1 MISAAKSGGKYG
13 IKQLA
18 KDYHKKY
25 GVNFETFYQRIVKQY
40 ARDKAKGEDW
50 NDGIELLVR
59 SEKQVEEDKNYH
71 GEETDSIAF
80 DAALEHGNLEGIAMI
95 LKIPTTRLKRWMT
108 QYESLNDL
116 IHDGINKSKAM
127 VEYNLKKLGE
137 NVTLTETKEEEGV
150 DAKGHDFSKKVVIEK
165 EVLGSANANIAW
177 LKGNAPEKYGDKKDD
192 KKASKDVINII
203 VGGK

>member
-59 SEKQVEEDKNYH
+59 SEKEKDIDDKNYH
-71 GEETDSIAF
+71 GEITDLAAF
-80 DAALEHGNLEGIAMI
+80 DAAMDWGTKEGIAI
-95 LKIPTTRLKRWMT
+95 ELKVPTSTVSRWMK
-108 QYESLNDL
+108 QYESFNDL
-116 IHDGINKSKAM
+116 VIDGLNKAKAK
-127 VEYNLKKLGE
+127 VEKNLKSLGE
-137 NVTLTETKEEEGV
+137 NTVLTEKREENSAKNGKKTVEITKEIVG
-150 DAKGHDFSKKVVIEK
+150 
-165 EVLGSANANIAW
+165 NAGATLSW
-177 LKGNAPEKYGDKKDD
+177 LKGNAPEKYGDKKEEN
-192 KKASKDVINII
+192 KTSKDVINIV